1 MSKLIEVIKRARER
15 SKKRNFNQS
24 FELVISLQDIDFK
37 KKEFSIN
44 EIVFLPHAFTNP
56 SPICIFAS
64 GDMAL
69 KAKNSNVDRVIE
81 PGELDKL
88 MASKREVRKIAQNYT
103 FFLAEASLMAKI
115 GRIFGPY
122 LGPRGKMPS
131 PLSPVAPIESIITRY
146 RSATRVKTKNQL
158 TISCKIGDEGMEDDK
173 IAENS
178 SVVISTIEKKLPLGS
193 KNIKNIVV
201 KLTMGP
207 ALKLHMIEA

>member
-1 MSKLIEVIKRARER
+1 MPKLIETIKRVREK
-15 SKKRNFNQS
+15 SKKRNFIQS
-24 FELVISLQDIDFK
+24 FELVILLQNIDFK

-56 SPICIFAS
+56 TPICVFAS

-69 KAKNSNVDRVIE
+69 RAKNSNVDRVIE
-81 PGELDKL
+81 PEELDKL
-88 MASKREVRKIAQNYT
+88 IASKREARKIAQNYT
-103 FFLAEASLMAKI
+103 FFLAEAPLMSKI

-122 LGPRGKMPS
+122 LGPKGKMPS
-131 PLSPVAPIESIITRY
+131 PLPPGAPIESIIARY

-158 TISCKIGDEGMEDDK
+158 NISCKIGDEGMDDDK

-178 SVVISTIEKKLPLGS
+178 SVVISTVEKKLPLGS
-193 KNIKNIVV
+193 KNIKSMVV

-207 ALKLHMIEA
+207 ILKLPVIEA